1 MNLKSCALTFDEDQ
15 CEDNQLQ
22 YIECDSPAE
31 EVPSLGEEK
40 SQHCK
45 LQFYGCTM
53 NNVWLHV
60 VCRQPWCVPL
70 QCNPNRNPTL
80 CKGCSI
86 MGLG

>member
-1 MNLKSCALTFDEDQ
+1 MNLKSCALTFGQ

-45 LQFYGCTM
+45 LQFYGFTM
-53 NNVWLHV
+53 NNVYMAARCL
-60 VCRQPWCVPL
+60 
-70 QCNPNRNPTL
+70 
-80 CKGCSI
+80 
-86 MGLG
+86 